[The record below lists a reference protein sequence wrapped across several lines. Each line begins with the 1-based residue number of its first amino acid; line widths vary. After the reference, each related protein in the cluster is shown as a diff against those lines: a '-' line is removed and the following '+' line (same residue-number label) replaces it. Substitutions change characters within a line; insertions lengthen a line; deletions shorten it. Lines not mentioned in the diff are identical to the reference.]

1 MVMIGVTARTTKKT
15 NTDPVREAGRGEKI
29 QMRAHGGCLGATGR

>member
-15 NTDPVREAGRGEKI
+15 NTDSRPEADGVRRS
-29 QMRAHGGCLGATGR
+29 R